1 MSSSQHGREGSQEPG
16 KEEVLSVI
24 YWGTYDTSKPRTR
37 ILAQGILASGAHLE
51 EIHAPV
57 WEKIVDKS
65 QIHGWMARALILARW
80 LFAYPALIWRLLA
93 AKKPDL
99 ILIGYPGILD
109 VLIAAP
115 IARLR
120 SIPLAWDVF
129 ISIYDTVCEDRQ
141 LLPANGFLGSMLKRL
156 EKFSIRRADLVF
168 MDTQAHARRLES
180 LFEMDEHAC
189 DSVWVGVE
197 TDVFGE
203 SPKVQQVHDRK
214 MRVLFYGQFIPL
226 HGIET
231 IIGAARKLRDQSIVW
246 QLVGQGQ
253 SASTIRAMLEEDPLA
268 NVSWDEWVDYHQ
280 LSQHLHLADLCLG
293 IFGTSAK
300 ASSVIPNKVFQ
311 IVAAGRP
318 LVTLDSPAIRELL
331 HSEPPC
337 VYLVPAGSADAL
349 AGAVLTH
356 YRHFM
361 AGQCFSSCHQDSRQ
375 KIGPAAIGRQFHDM
389 LLRRKLV
396 T

>member
-1 MSSSQHGREGSQEPG
+1 LSSSQHGREDSQEQDN
-16 KEEVLSVI
+16 EEVLSVI

-37 ILAQGILASGAHLE
+37 ILAQGILALGAHLE
-51 EIHAPV
+51 EIHASV

-65 QIHGWMARALILARW
+65 QVQGWIARTLILARW
-80 LFAYPALIWRLLA
+80 VFAYPTLIWRLLA

-120 SIPLAWDVF
+120 NIPLAWDVF
-129 ISIYDTVCEDRQ
+129 ISIYDTVCEDRK
-141 LLPANGFLGSMLKRL
+141 LLPANGFLGSMLRRL

-168 MDTQAHARRLES
+168 MDTQAHARRLET
-180 LFEMDEHAC
+180 LFDMDEHTC

-203 SPKVQQVHDRK
+203 RAQVRQAHDRK

-231 IIGAARKLRDQSIVW
+231 IIGAARKLRDQPIVW
-246 QLVGQGQ
+246 QLVGRGQ
-253 SASTIRAMLEEDPLA
+253 SASKIRVMLDEDPLP
-268 NVSWDEWVDYHQ
+268 NVTWDEWVDYHQ
-280 LSQHLHLADLCLG
+280 LSEHLHLADLCLG
-293 IFGTSAK
+293 IFGTSTK

-337 VYLVPAGSADAL
+337 VYLVPAGAADAL
-349 AGAVLTH
+349 AEAVLAH
-356 YRHFM
+356 HRHFM
-361 AGQCFSSCHQDSRQ
+361 SGQCISSCHQDSRPR
-375 KIGPAAIGRQFHDM
+375 IGPAAIGRQFLDM